1 LPYSVGR
8 WQPALVECRLRSLAG
23 SQFRQGDT
31 VSYETILTSTQ
42 GNVGLIQLN
51 RPQALNALSGQLQRE
66 GAAALHEFE
75 QDPEIRCIVITGSDM
90 AFSAGADIKEM
101 GARSAGE
108 MLDRFGDSILTR
120 LRRARKPIIAAV
132 SGYCFGGG
140 CELALGCDMI
150 VASETAQF
158 GQPEIKIGV
167 IPGAGGTQRWTRIVG
182 KSRAMEIMLTGDPI
196 TAQKALEWGLVNR
209 VVPVESYM
217 AEAKKLAANIAGRAP
232 LAARFAKEAVLKA
245 QDVAL
250 EHGLDYESRLF
261 TMLFS
266 TEDQKE
272 GMRAFVEK
280 RAPVWK
286 GK

>member
-1 LPYSVGR
+1 MR
-8 WQPALVECRLRSLAG
+8 
-23 SQFRQGDT
+23 
-31 VSYETILTSTQ
+31 YETVLTSTE
-42 GNVGLIQLN
+42 GHVGLIQLN
-51 RPQALNALSGQLQRE
+51 RPQALNALSSQLQRE
-66 GAAALHEFE
+66 GAAALQEFE
-75 QDPEIRCIVITGSDM
+75 QNAEIGCVVISGSDK

-101 GARSAGE
+101 GARSSGE
-108 MLDRFGDSILTR
+108 MLNRFGDSILTR
-120 LRRARKPIIAAV
+120 IRRARKPVIAAV

-140 CELALGCDMI
+140 CELALGCDII

-167 IPGAGGTQRWTRIVG
+167 IPGGGGTQRWTRIVG
-182 KSRAMEIMLTGDPI
+182 KARAMEIMLTGDPI
-196 TAQKALEWGLVNR
+196 PAAKALEWGLINR

-217 AEAKKLAANIAGRAP
+217 AEAVKLAAVIASRPP
-232 LAARFAKEAVLKA
+232 LAARLAKEAVLKA

-261 TMLFS
+261 SLLFS

-286 GK
+286 GR

>member
-1 LPYSVGR
+1 M
-8 WQPALVECRLRSLAG
+8 
-23 SQFRQGDT
+23 
-31 VSYETILTSTQ
+31 SYEQIISSTE
-42 GNVGLIQLN
+42 GMVGIIQLN
-51 RPQALNALSGQLQRE
+51 RPQALNALSRQLQSE
-66 GAAALHEFE
+66 AAQALNEFD
-75 QDPEIRCIVITGSDM
+75 QNPAVRCVIVTGNDR

-101 GARSAGE
+101 SAQSSGA

-120 LRRARKPIIAAV
+120 VRRARKPIIAAV

-167 IPGAGGTQRWTRIVG
+167 IPGGGGTQRWTRIVG
-182 KSRAMEIMLTGDPI
+182 KARAMEIMLTGDPI
-196 TAQKALEWGLVNR
+196 SAQQALAWGIINR

-217 AEAKKLAANIAGRAP
+217 AEAKKLASAIAGRAP
-232 LAARFAKEAVLKA
+232 LAARMAKEAVLKA
-245 QDVAL
+245 QDIAL
-250 EHGLDYESRLF
+250 EHGLDYESRMF

-272 GMRAFVEK
+272 GMQAFIEK
-280 RAPVWK
+280 RAPEFK

>member
-1 LPYSVGR
+1 MP
-8 WQPALVECRLRSLAG
+8 
-23 SQFRQGDT
+23 
-31 VSYETILTSTQ
+31 YETVLTSTE
-42 GNVGLIQLN
+42 GHVGLIQLN
-51 RPQALNALSGQLQRE
+51 RPQALNALSSQLQRE
-66 GAAALHEFE
+66 GAAALQEFE
-75 QDPEIRCIVITGSDM
+75 QNAEIGCVVISGSDK

-101 GARSAGE
+101 GARSSGE

-120 LRRARKPIIAAV
+120 IRRARKPIIAAV

-140 CELALGCDMI
+140 CELALGCDII

-167 IPGAGGTQRWTRIVG
+167 IPGGGGTQRWTRIVG
-182 KSRAMEIMLTGDPI
+182 KARAMEIMLTGDPI
-196 TAQKALEWGLVNR
+196 PAAKALEWGLINR

-217 AEAKKLAANIAGRAP
+217 AEAVKLAAVIASRPP
-232 LAARFAKEAVLKA
+232 LAARLAKEAVLKA

-261 TMLFS
+261 SLLFS

-286 GK
+286 GR